1 MEQAQERSDDEQPIF
16 VGYNPAIK
24 SAKRPR
30 EERDGD
36 EDVPDLS
43 EYLAGFRINKK
54 QQIALCRTYANH
66 LAAALR
72 STEQD

>member
-1 MEQAQERSDDEQPIF
+1 MEQAQERSDDEPIYA
-16 VGYNPAIK
+16 GHHPASK

-30 EERDGD
+30 QEHDRD
-36 EDVPDLS
+36 EDVPDLAD
-43 EYLAGFRINKK
+43 YLAGFRINKK